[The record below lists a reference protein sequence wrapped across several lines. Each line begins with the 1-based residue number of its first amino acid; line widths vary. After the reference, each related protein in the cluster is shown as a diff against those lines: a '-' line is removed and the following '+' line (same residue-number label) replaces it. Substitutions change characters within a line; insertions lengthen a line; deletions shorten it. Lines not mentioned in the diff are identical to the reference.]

1 MEGVRLRQMNSLT
14 SLLAR
19 LAVSVF
25 LLLPAVAGSQARAQ
39 TPSQPAATA
48 KPPVTWNSVEFA
60 ILRYNENAPNSWN
73 IYHSGKKGVFLVRLW
88 KRYLLVRIE
97 DEEAYDIDPQTVKV
111 SNNSVSWSYSD
122 IPEKPIDT
130 PDWRERDIGLVKRI
144 RFRLGKDGHFLEL
157 QIPLGPNG
165 RPIY

>member
-1 MEGVRLRQMNSLT
+1 MNARS

-19 LAVSVF
+19 FAIFIFLFLAQSAASGA
-25 LLLPAVAGSQARAQ
+25 PAQ
-39 TPSQPAATA
+39 TQPQSPSTSPQ
-48 KPPVTWNSVEFA
+48 KPPATWNSVEFA

-88 KRYLLVRIE
+88 KRYLLVRVD
-97 DEEAYDIDPQTVKV
+97 DEEVYDIDPQTIKV
-111 SNNSVSWSYSD
+111 AGNSVSWSSSD
-122 IPEKPIDT
+122 MPEKPIET
-130 PDWRERDIGLVKRI
+130 PDWKERDIGLMKRI

-165 RPIY
+165 RSIY

>member
-1 MEGVRLRQMNSLT
+1 MNARSSLVAHFAIFI
-14 SLLAR
+14 LLA
-19 LAVSVF
+19 F
-25 LLLPAVAGSQARAQ
+25 PAPSRTPAQ
-39 TPSQPAATA
+39 TRPPSSSASPQR
-48 KPPVTWNSVEFA
+48 PPVTWNSVEFA

-88 KRYLLVRIE
+88 KRYLLVRAD
-97 DEEAYDIDPQTVKV
+97 DEEVYDIDPLTIKV
-111 SNNSVSWSYSD
+111 SGSSVSWSSSD
-122 IPEKPIDT
+122 IPDKPIDT
-130 PDWRERDIGLVKRI
+130 PDWKERDIGIMKRI